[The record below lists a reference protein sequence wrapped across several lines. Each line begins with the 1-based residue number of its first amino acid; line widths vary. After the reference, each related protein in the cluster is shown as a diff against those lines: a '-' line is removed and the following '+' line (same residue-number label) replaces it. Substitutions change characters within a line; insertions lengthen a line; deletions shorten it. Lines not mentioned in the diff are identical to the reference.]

1 MTCKFYLTCLG
12 IVLTLVVNGQTKN
25 IPVEMTANRIA
36 CKLTSP
42 ELQKRKATVIAA
54 LKALVLEKQELENG
68 YSFRFDGGDEILDQ
82 LTEFIKTER
91 LCCNFFTFQLTVED
105 TVVELRLTGPEGAKA
120 FIAEEIGL

>member
-82 LTEFIKTER
+82 LTE
-91 LCCNFFTFQLTVED
+91 CCNFFTFQLTVED